1 MAKRAIEEIYRDNSI
16 PDDRTLS
23 SLIAEMG
30 EDFSLADLRRA
41 YRGAETKIQN
51 ESMSRKKYEDENVQL
66 RDLLTQAATQLQQLE
81 DDRTRSIAGKN
92 DPIQTAQPSWDELTG
107 NDLFA
112 PVAKVVK
119 NQFDL
124 STKEMNELKD
134 TNKLL
139 GSQLQNMTSLI
150 RDFGQGMLTKENM
163 RDFESIQ
170 DRDPDIT
177 FEEAQKY
184 ASENSLWDDSYLKT
198 NANLRVPSV
207 RKAYER
213 LSEPKRQ
220 EKMISKI
227 REEVRNEVLKE
238 VRGNSFFPP
247 PPSSSTA
254 LGGQGKQA
262 TNGIA
267 GMEDAFR
274 ELSNDPSMRG
284 FPF

>member
-1 MAKRAIEEIYRDNSI
+1 MAKRPIEEIYRDNSI
-16 PDDRTLS
+16 PDDKALS
-23 SLIAEMG
+23 ALIAEMG
-30 EDFSLADLRRA
+30 EDFTLADLRRA
-41 YRGAETKIQN
+41 YRGAESKIQN
-51 ESMSRKKYEDENVQL
+51 ESTARKKYEDENAQL

-81 DDRTRSIAGKN
+81 EDRARAIAGKN
-92 DPIQTAQPSWDELTG
+92 ESVPMGQPSWDELTG
-107 NDLFA
+107 NDFFA

-119 NQFDL
+119 GQFDL
-124 STKEMNELKD
+124 SAKEINELKE

-139 GSQLQNMTSLI
+139 GSQLQNMTTLI
-150 RDFGQGMLTKENM
+150 RDFGQGMLVKENL
-163 RDFESIQ
+163 RDFESIPE
-170 DRDPDIT
+170 RDPDIT

-184 ASENSLWDDSYLKT
+184 ASENGLWDEAFLKT
-198 NANLRVPSV
+198 NPNLRVPSV

-262 TNGIA
+262 VNGIA
-267 GMEDAFR
+267 GMEEAFR
-274 ELSNDPSMRG
+274 ELTNDPSMRG